1 MSINFNI
8 TREEIFTKLIYVTNL
23 GDITP
28 EEEMRLAETIGNV
41 KRPINKRQEELAKK
55 FNVEAE
61 GVMHVT
67 KGALFGHKE
76 VLDWHANKPSDKD
89 RASLV
94 WIYAKRGSEGSI
106 TSWIDNKKAYEDL
119 PEDIKEKCK
128 HVKFTCGF
136 KKGGYTDD
144 PTFNEHHNKD
154 VVYDL
159 VHTNKYDKVGLFF
172 PFNQIMEGIPNELF
186 EYLKKHILQDKYRY
200 DHHWKDGDLVLSEQW
215 LTIHKRHA
223 FERMD
228 KRLMHRIT
236 IE

>member
-1 MSINFNI
+1 MSTNFNI

-23 GDITP
+23 GQITP
-28 EEEMRLAETIGNV
+28 KEEMRLAETIGKV
-41 KRPINKRQEELAKK
+41 KKPINQRQEELAKK

-76 VLDWHANKPSDKD
+76 TLDWHANKPSDKD

-94 WIYAKRGSEGSI
+94 WIYAAKGSEGSI

-119 PEDIKEKCK
+119 PEDIKKQCSK
-128 HVKFTCGF
+128 IKFTCGF

-144 PTFNEHHNKD
+144 PTFFEHHNKELS
-154 VVYDL
+154 YDL
-159 VHTNKYDKVGLFF
+159 VYTNEYGQVGLFF
-172 PFNQIMEGIPNELF
+172 PFNQIMDGIPKDLF
-186 EYLKKHILQDKYRY
+186 EYLKTHILQDKYRY